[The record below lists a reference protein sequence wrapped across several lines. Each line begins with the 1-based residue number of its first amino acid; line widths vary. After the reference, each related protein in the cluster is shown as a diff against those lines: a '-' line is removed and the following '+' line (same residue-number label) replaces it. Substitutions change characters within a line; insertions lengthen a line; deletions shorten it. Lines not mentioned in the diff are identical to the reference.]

1 MRPKVILFS
10 ADGNIVNSPDFKESV
25 PALFG
30 KGYRMLIISSHG
42 QKFIEDFSKKSEL
55 DNYFEYV
62 PSRED
67 MIISIEE
74 IVKHF
79 NAPAE
84 MMVLVGEEN
93 DMKIAK
99 KFGVNFIGV
108 ANSKEEKEILDKAG
122 CMIILNSVADLT

>member
-10 ADGNIVNSPDFKESV
+10 ADGNIVNSPDFKDSV
-25 PALFG
+25 PVLFG
-30 KGYRMLIISSHG
+30 KGYRMLMISSHG
-42 QKFIEDFSKKSEL
+42 QRFIEDFINKNNL
-55 DNYFEYV
+55 FDYFEYV

-67 MIISIEE
+67 IMISIEE

-79 NAPAE
+79 NSPPE
-84 MMVLVGEEN
+84 MMVIVGEES
-93 DMKIAK
+93 DMKTAK

>member
-67 MIISIEE
+67 MIISI
-74 IVKHF
+74 KCNSF
-79 NAPAE
+79 DNADKCG
-84 MMVLVGEEN
+84 VG
-93 DMKIAK
+93 A
-99 KFGVNFIGV
+99 FFI
-108 ANSKEEKEILDKAG
+108 I
-122 CMIILNSVADLT
+122 

>member
-122 CMIILNSVADLT
+122 CMII

>member
-10 ADGNIVNSPDFKESV
+10 CDGNIVNSPDFKESV
-25 PALFG
+25 PVLFG
-30 KGYRMLIISSHG
+30 KGYRMLLISSHG

-62 PSRED
+62 PFRED
-67 MIISIEE
+67 MMISIED

-79 NAPAE
+79 NAPPE
-84 MMVLVGEEN
+84 MMVLVGEES
-93 DMKIAK
+93 DMIIAN

-108 ANSKEEKEILDKAG
+108 ANNKEEKEILDKAG